1 MVYPHFDIYIY
12 ISIKLDKI
20 DKAILVADAA
30 GDVLGELN
38 LWSCWAWEHNY
49 QSICWQGWEINS
61 WNTIYLMLLILL
73 PLYIATEPTLITP
86 IINLDQLKIGAK
98 YIQCGWWINCY
109 YCCCWWS
116 LKVNFRKMQN
126 IKWL

>member
-38 LWSCWAWEHNY
+38 L
-49 QSICWQGWEINS
+49 
-61 WNTIYLMLLILL
+61 
-73 PLYIATEPTLITP
+73 
-86 IINLDQLKIGAK
+86 
-98 YIQCGWWINCY
+98 
-109 YCCCWWS
+109 
-116 LKVNFRKMQN
+116 
-126 IKWL
+126 